1 MFSLFY
7 PQLVK
12 GLMGNFKV
20 SGLNHWGVFGE
31 IDQSSVNKLPF
42 IPKRK
47 LKKKEGVHNPE
58 YLEVSQWKDMENRDY
73 PKRKVLVSNL
83 LHDREA
89 VMLYSPTG
97 VGKTWLSLSIALIA
111 AGKGRLEILDW
122 ANDDPQPVCYVD
134 GEMLEEDI
142 QERIK
147 LLIPSLGVDLKEL
160 RKNFFFVSRVS
171 QPDTI
176 EDFLSLDLDRH
187 QLDLL
192 NWIKRHTSDNSHPI
206 VILDNL
212 SNLVDITD
220 ENSAGQMQNFNMMVT
235 KARKKGCSMVI
246 VHHTGKSL
254 NIGPYGVPTWRG
266 SYDMATRL
274 DKTICLLPCQS
285 SLDGFVTF
293 QVIEG
298 KSRKGE
304 RINLSIQFNPFE
316 KKWELFD
323 ESSTEDRHEMV
334 KELVELGLI
343 AKYEDLKDILER
355 SASSAERYIK
365 QSIESGFLKESV
377 WREWKQKAKN
387 GHLSRRE
394 RIEKGRDYVKNHFRV
409 LVNEPGRGGR
419 YLVERD
425 NFSYPENPDF

>member
-1 MFSLFY
+1 MFSQSY
-7 PQLVK
+7 PRLVK
-12 GLMGNFKV
+12 GLMGTFKV

-47 LKKKEGVHNPE
+47 LKKKEGVHSPE

-147 LLIPSLGVDLKEL
+147 LLIPSLGVDLEEL

-192 NWIKRHTSDNSHPI
+192 NWIKRHSADNSHPI

-254 NIGPYGVPTWRG
+254 NIGPDGVPTWRG

-274 DKTICLLPCQS
+274 DKTICLLPCKS
-285 SLDGFVTF
+285 SLDSFVTF

-298 KSRKGE
+298 KSRRGQ
-304 RINLSIQFNPFE
+304 RINLSIQFNPLE
-316 KKWELFD
+316 KK
-323 ESSTEDRHEMV
+323 
-334 KELVELGLI
+334 
-343 AKYEDLKDILER
+343 
-355 SASSAERYIK
+355 
-365 QSIESGFLKESV
+365 
-377 WREWKQKAKN
+377 
-387 GHLSRRE
+387 
-394 RIEKGRDYVKNHFRV
+394 
-409 LVNEPGRGGR
+409 
-419 YLVERD
+419 
-425 NFSYPENPDF
+425 

>member
-1 MFSLFY
+1 MD
-7 PQLVK
+7 K
-12 GLMGNFKV
+12 
-20 SGLNHWGVFGE
+20 
-31 IDQSSVNKLPF
+31 
-42 IPKRK
+42 
-47 LKKKEGVHNPE
+47 
-58 YLEVSQWKDMENRDY
+58 
-73 PKRKVLVSNL
+73 
-83 LHDREA
+83 
-89 VMLYSPTG
+89 
-97 VGKTWLSLSIALIA
+97 
-111 AGKGRLEILDW
+111 
-122 ANDDPQPVCYVD
+122 
-134 GEMLEEDI
+134 
-142 QERIK
+142 
-147 LLIPSLGVDLKEL
+147 
-160 RKNFFFVSRVS
+160 
-171 QPDTI
+171 
-176 EDFLSLDLDRH
+176 
-187 QLDLL
+187 
-192 NWIKRHTSDNSHPI
+192 
-206 VILDNL
+206 L
-212 SNLVDITD
+212 SNLVDIKD

-235 KARKKGCSMVI
+235 KARKKGCSMVF
-246 VHHTGKSL
+246 VHHTGKIL
-254 NIGPYGVPTWRG
+254 NIGPDDVPTWRG

-298 KSRKGE
+298 KSRKGQ
-304 RINLSIQFNPFE
+304 RINLSIQFNPYE

-355 SASSAERYIK
+355 SANSAERYIK

-387 GHLSRRE
+387 GHLSRQE

>member
-1 MFSLFY
+1 
-7 PQLVK
+7 
-12 GLMGNFKV
+12 MGK
-20 SGLNHWGVFGE
+20 E
-31 IDQSSVNKLPF
+31 QSSVNKLPF

-47 LKKKEGVHNPE
+47 LKKKDGVHSPE

-111 AGKGRLEILDW
+111 AGKGRVDILDW

-147 LLIPSLGVDLKEL
+147 LLIPSLGVDLEEL

-192 NWIKRHTSDNSHPI
+192 NWIKRHSADNSHPI

-254 NIGPYGVPTWRG
+254 NIGHDGVPTWRG

-298 KSRKGE
+298 KSRKGQ

-343 AKYEDLKDILER
+343 AKYEDLKDILDR

-365 QSIESGFLKESV
+365 QSIESGFLKESD

-387 GHLSRRE
+387 SHWSRQE
-394 RIEKGRDYVKNHFRV
+394 RIEKGRDYVQNHFKV
-409 LVNEPGRGGR
+409 LVNESGRGGR